1 MGHGKFVF
9 FGTSDICIPF
19 LEMLRDRFDLKLIIT
34 QPDTFGGRNRKKR
47 IIPPVKTFA
56 LENNIPLE
64 QPEIL
69 KDERLKDKIK
79 AIEPVIGIVI
89 SYGKFIPG
97 SIYKI
102 PEHRLVNVHF
112 SMLPLYRGAAPVQ
125 RAIENGDTST
135 GITIFEIIKRM
146 DAGPIWAQREYPI
159 SPEDTTESLCKKL
172 SLQGTHFL
180 EETII
185 NILEGKIQKYP
196 QDEEKATFA
205 PPVQKE
211 ESEVD
216 WGLTAQQIFNK
227 FKAFTPWPGLCCIA
241 DNKRFKLTKV
251 KPSTF
256 SHDKQPG
263 EVLVM
268 DKKALKVCCG
278 NGSVLEVLELQP
290 EGKKSMT
297 PYCYCLG
304 NKLPDKLV

>member
-9 FGTSDICIPF
+9 FGTSDVCLPF
-19 LEMLRDRFDLKLIIT
+19 LGMLRDRFDLKLIIT

-47 IIPPVKTFA
+47 IIPPAKTFA
-56 LENNIPLE
+56 LDNNIPLE

-69 KDERLKDKIK
+69 KDEQLTDKIR
-79 AIEPVIGIVI
+79 ALEPILGVVV

-112 SMLPLYRGAAPVQ
+112 SMLPRYRGAAPVQ

-135 GITIFEIIKRM
+135 GVTIFEIIKRM
-146 DAGPIWAQREYPI
+146 DAGPIWVQKEYPI
-159 SPEDTTESLCKKL
+159 SPDDTTESLCKKL
-172 SLQGTHFL
+172 SLQGTDFL
-180 EETII
+180 EETIV
-185 NILEGKIQKYP
+185 NILERKIQKYP

-227 FKAFTPWPGLCCIA
+227 FRAFTPWPGLCCIT
-241 DNKRFKLTKV
+241 DNKRFKLIKV

-263 EVLVM
+263 EVLAM
-268 DKKALKVCCG
+268 DKSALKVCCG

-290 EGKKSMT
+290 QGKKSMT

>member
-1 MGHGKFVF
+1 MENGKVVF
-9 FGTSDICIPF
+9 FGTSDVCIPF
-19 LEMLRDRFDLKLIIT
+19 LEMLRDRFDLELIIT
-34 QPDTFGGRNRKKR
+34 QPDAFAGRNRKKR

-69 KDERLKDKIK
+69 KDECLKDKMR
-79 AIEPVIGIVI
+79 AVDPVIGVVL

-102 PEHRLVNVHF
+102 PEHRMVNVHF

-135 GITIFEIIKRM
+135 GITIFEIVKKM
-146 DAGPIWAQREYPI
+146 DAGPVWAQREYPV
-159 SPEDTTESLCKKL
+159 SPDDTTELLCKKL
-172 SLQGTHFL
+172 SLQGTNFL
-180 EETII
+180 EETLID
-185 NILEGKIQKYP
+185 ILEGKIQKYP
-196 QDEEKATFA
+196 QDEERATFA

-227 FKAFTPWPGLCCIA
+227 FRAFTPWPGLCCIA
-241 DNKRFKLTKV
+241 NNKQFKLTKV
-251 KPSTF
+251 RVSTL

-263 EVLVM
+263 DVLAM
-268 DKKALKVCCG
+268 DKKTLKICCG

-290 EGKKSMT
+290 PGKRPMT
-297 PYCYCLG
+297 PFCYCLG
-304 NKLPDKLV
+304 NKLPDKLD